1 MHLSL
6 GVTTSM
12 PVGLSVRYAHLAEE
26 EGYHR
31 IWVGEDLP
39 SREIFAYLSV
49 LALRTSGI
57 GLASGIVSLYA
68 RNLAV
73 IATSAS
79 GLQALSGGRFSLG
92 LGVGGIPEVEALT
105 GERPRDVVRV
115 MEEGMGLLR
124 RLWAGETVTYEG
136 VRAKFDG
143 YGLASPPETPPRIY
157 VGARGPRLL
166 SLAGA
171 TAEGCL
177 MSGPEAYLMEGLRA
191 LERGAGH
198 AGRDPRALERIVW
211 NGLVVGE
218 EEKDLRLA
226 GVVAATMAAS
236 LPDRVLR
243 AMGGVEGE
251 LKARIKAGDYRRAGE
266 MLKRETIAQL
276 CTFGSLEE
284 ISDRI
289 GELEAMGFT
298 EFVVGPPFGRDP
310 EVAIRGLAEMI

>member
-39 SREIFAYLSV
+39 AREIFAYLSV
-49 LALRTSGI
+49 LALRTKKI

-105 GERPRDVVRV
+105 GERPRDVVRA

-136 VRAKFDG
+136 VRARFDG
-143 YGLASPPETPPRIY
+143 YCLASPPETPPRIY

-177 MSGPEAYLMEGLRA
+177 MSGPESYLKEGLQA
-191 LERGAGH
+191 LEKVATG

-211 NGLVVGE
+211 NGLVLGWE
-218 EEKDLRLA
+218 ERDLRLA

-243 AMGGVEGE
+243 AMGVEGE

-284 ISDRI
+284 VSDRI
-289 GELEAMGFT
+289 EELEAMGFT

-310 EVAIRGLAEMI
+310 EGAIRGLAEVI

>member
-1 MHLSL
+1 MLISL

-12 PVGLSVRYAHLAEE
+12 PVGLSVRYARLAEE

-49 LALRTSGI
+49 LALRTSRI

-136 VRAKFDG
+136 VRARFDG
-143 YGLASPPETPPRIY
+143 YSLASPPDPPPRIY

-171 TAEGCL
+171 MAEGCL

-191 LERGAGH
+191 LERGA
-198 AGRDPRALERIVW
+198 ARAKRDPKAIERILW

-218 EEKDLRLA
+218 GERDLRLA

-236 LPDRVLR
+236 LPDQVLR
-243 AMGGVEGE
+243 AMGVEGE

-266 MLKRETIAQL
+266 MLRREAIAQL

-284 ISDRI
+284 VSDRI
-289 GELEAMGFT
+289 EELEAMGFT

-310 EVAIRGLAEMI
+310 DGAIRGLAEVI